1 MRSAI
6 RSLYLGCMLWCCL
19 SVSAAEVRQNA
30 SREVKRLL
38 YVTSYNASYKW
49 TNDVITGFREYF
61 QHVNYP
67 VKIDVI
73 ELDVLRT
80 PDLLPSPR
88 DISATI
94 RSLKTGNYDLVVAA
108 DNCAVELIQ
117 EHHRDISGQ
126 LPFVFCGYV
135 HWQPLRRN
143 ANANLT
149 GLEQPDNILP
159 NVKLGLRLLPA
170 TRQIA
175 IITDGSMTGR
185 AIHRNL
191 PRLLREIQG
200 VEFLYLHGDDYT
212 DEQLLQKIA
221 GLPPDSFIIFTN
233 WRSSLEGNPVPLRQ
247 INDKIFQAAPVPVFT
262 TMDLPPAAGVP
273 GGIITAGATHGREAA
288 KLAERVLL
296 GEKADSIPILPGS
309 SAPVFDWPTLTDMGL
324 KAKQFPADTQ
334 FLNTPPPF
342 WTRYQTELLVLGGGL
357 FTLFASLLIYL
368 QISRLKSR
376 TEQAVFRAL
385 PVRVVVADE
394 NDRIYYFRSGE
405 NFDHLGV
412 GNDPHEGFRPE
423 LVELFRQTLR
433 EVLETGEIQTREYE
447 LQGRR
452 HKAIFRRLPTEL
464 FGVPTVLRVSSDV
477 HDLYLA
483 RREAQEAE
491 EQLRITLQS
500 IGDGVIAT
508 DCSETVTMVNPV
520 AASLTGYSPDE
531 LVGRKLDDVFHIISY
546 LNRKRVSSPVSRALA
561 SGKIVELANHT
572 DLIAKDGTCRHIADS
587 AAPIRDHSGRITGA
601 VLVFR
606 DVTEEYRKRDT
617 LQMQNSILNTALQIA
632 EMTYFHCGSDGN
644 PKGTFQ
650 TGRFWPRENGV
661 PLLPERWLTAEYVSG
676 FYQGW
681 ERLLSGETDEIH
693 LEYSS
698 DYSGKRRYFEMRVKS
713 ELLPDGKAERE
724 YFGIIREITSGRRN
738 ELAYQN
744 TDLLLRTLVD
754 NLPAYVAVM
763 DVSNDFRYII
773 WNRAVEELSGIP
785 TIRAIGRND
794 AELEREPDRLSS
806 NRQMREQACR
816 AGTLALQ
823 EEYRC
828 PNGEIR
834 ILKTFFSLIRR
845 TQDTPLL
852 LRLSVDMT
860 AERRLDE
867 ERRRL
872 NEELKIYLE
881 QQEVI
886 NNCLERLLLQ
896 AGSSSVRAIL
906 EIIGRRTGADR
917 CYLCEYDEAGNP
929 GSVTC
934 DWSHKEVAAVPPP
947 LHNFSADCQSGW
959 REEFNA
965 HRLIYSSN
973 LNLSD
978 QPETLREIRKTL
990 LDQGVQSIM
999 LSGVRFQRRLWGFI
1013 GFDFIRKECR
1023 FSNIEK
1029 NIITAAAHIIEIYLE
1044 HESNKQQLRKSEY
1057 ERQQIFDNINTPI
1070 LLFDPNLNLIRANRA
1085 AYSAYQAV
1093 ENSSDLPCYRIFCK
1107 QPQVPDYCP
1116 VRRTIETLQPQQRQ
1130 VCVAGHDYMIL
1141 TKPLFDS
1148 NGKFTYVLEN
1158 AVEITQLNQR
1168 QKKLTEAMEAAQ
1180 AADRAKSYFLAT
1192 MSHELRTPLNA
1203 VIGFSELLQSGPMPD
1218 QEQQNA
1224 LRAINVAGAT
1234 LLELIN
1240 DILDLSK
1247 LEAGK
1252 MDIIPELLDPQ
1263 EFLQT
1268 VSAIFTHTARTR
1280 KLSLTVTVPPA
1291 MPHLKFDRKRLR
1303 QVLVNLLGNAF
1314 KFTEKGGVLLEAAFE
1329 TVNDHFG
1336 TLILK
1341 VSDTGI
1347 GMSPETVRQLFD
1359 PFRQHHTRDYEGTGL
1374 GLAISQRLVARMGG
1388 SIEVTSEP
1396 GDGSTFRIVLP
1407 GVEYRRN
1414 QAVPASLPEPE
1425 KNLPVLSA
1433 KVLLVDDV
1441 VMNLKVLGAMLDK
1454 LHVPYLGCTSGPQ
1467 ALELAAREKPCM
1479 ILTDL
1484 WMPDM
1489 NGDELVDK
1497 LKQLPAT
1504 AGIPVIAVTAD
1515 IQLTPKLNRNF
1526 AGILYKPVTM
1536 DKLRQALQFASDG
1549 VPFAENTRGRLREQE
1564 TKDET
1569 MTT

>member
-1 MRSAI
+1 MRQ
-6 RSLYLGCMLWCCL
+6 G
-19 SVSAAEVRQNA
+19 VSH
-30 SREVKRLL
+30 EVKRLL

-117 EHHRDISGQ
+117 EHHRDIAGQ
-126 LPFVFCGYV
+126 LPFIFCGYV
-135 HWQPLRRN
+135 HWQPQRRN
-143 ANANLT
+143 ADANLT
-149 GLEQPDNILP
+149 GLEQPSNILP
-159 NVKLGLRLLPA
+159 NVKLGLRLLPD

-185 AIHRNL
+185 AIRREL
-191 PRLLREIQG
+191 PQLLREIQG

-212 DEQLLQKIA
+212 DEQLLQKITA
-221 GLPPDSFIIFTN
+221 LPPDSFIVFTN
-233 WRSSLEGNPVPLRQ
+233 WRSSLEENLGSLRQ
-247 INDKIFQAAPVPVFT
+247 INDKIFQASPVPVFT
-262 TMDLPPAAGVP
+262 TMDLPPAPGVP

-288 KLAERVLL
+288 MLAERVLL

-309 SAPVFDWPTLTDMGL
+309 SAPVFNWPTLTELGL
-324 KAKQFPADTQ
+324 KIGQFPADTQ

-368 QISRLKSR
+368 QISRLRSR

-394 NDRIYYFRSGE
+394 TGRIYYFRSGE
-405 NFDHLGV
+405 NFDHLGP
-412 GNDPHEGFRPE
+412 GKDPHEGFRPD
-423 LVELFRQTLR
+423 LVELFRHTLR
-433 EVLETGEIQTREYE
+433 EVLDTGEIQTREYE

-452 HKAIFRRLPTEL
+452 HKAIFRRLPPEL

-508 DCSETVTMVNPV
+508 DCDEIVTMVNPV
-520 AASLTGYSPDE
+520 AASLTGYQPDE

-546 LNRKRVSSPVSRALA
+546 LNRKRATSPVSRALA

-644 PKGTFQ
+644 PKGTFPA
-650 TGRFWPRENGV
+650 GRFWPYEDGA
-661 PLLPERWLTAEYVSG
+661 PLPPERWLTAEYVAG
-676 FYQGW
+676 FYKGW
-681 ERLLSGETDEIH
+681 ERLLSGKTDEIH
-693 LEYSS
+693 LEYTS

-713 ELLPDGKAERE
+713 EQLSDGKAERE

-754 NLPAYVAVM
+754 NLPAYVAVT

-773 WNRAVEELSGIP
+773 WNRAIEELSGIP
-785 TIRAIGRND
+785 ASRAIGRND
-794 AELEREPDRLSS
+794 AELEREPERISA
-806 NRQMREQACR
+806 NRRMLEQACR

-828 PNGEIR
+828 PDGEIR

-860 AERRLDE
+860 EEKRLDE

-872 NEELKIYLE
+872 NEELKTYLE

-886 NNCLERLLLQ
+886 NNCLELLLLQ
-896 AGSSSVRAIL
+896 EGAPAVRAIL

-917 CYLCEYDEAGNP
+917 CYLYRYGEEGDSSTVVCGWSLGEA
-929 GSVTC
+929 T
-934 DWSHKEVAAVPPP
+934 AAPPRFRDLSP
-947 LHNFSADCQSGW
+947 DCRRGW

-965 HRLIYSSN
+965 HRLVYSSD
-973 LNLSD
+973 LNSSD
-978 QPETLREIRKTL
+978 QPGTLREAREML
-990 LDQGVQSIM
+990 RGQGVQSVM
-999 LSGVRFQRRLWGFI
+999 LCGVRFQRRLWGFI

-1070 LLFDPNLNLIRANRA
+1070 LLFDPDLNLIRANRA

-1093 ENSSDLPCYRIFCK
+1093 ENSSDLPCYRVFCK

-1141 TKPLFDS
+1141 TKPLFDA

-1247 LEAGK
+1247 LEAGR
-1252 MDIIPELLDPQ
+1252 MDIIPELLDPH

-1329 TVNDHFG
+1329 TANDQFG
-1336 TLILK
+1336 TLVLK

-1388 SIEVTSEP
+1388 SIEVASEP
-1396 GDGSTFRIVLP
+1396 EHGSTFRIVLP
-1407 GVEYRRN
+1407 GVEYLQCR
-1414 QAVPASLPEPE
+1414 AVPAPAPEPE
-1425 KNLPVLSA
+1425 KSSPVLSA

-1441 VMNLKVLGAMLDK
+1441 EMNLKVLGAMLDK

-1467 ALELAAREKPCM
+1467 ALELAAREKLSM

-1489 NGDELVDK
+1489 NGDELVEK
-1497 LKQLPAT
+1497 LRQLPAA

-1515 IQLTPKLNRNF
+1515 IQLTPEPNRNF
-1526 AGILYKPVTM
+1526 AGILYKPITM

-1549 VPFAENTRGRLREQE
+1549 VPFAENTRGRLQKQDAKGEP
-1564 TKDET
+1564 